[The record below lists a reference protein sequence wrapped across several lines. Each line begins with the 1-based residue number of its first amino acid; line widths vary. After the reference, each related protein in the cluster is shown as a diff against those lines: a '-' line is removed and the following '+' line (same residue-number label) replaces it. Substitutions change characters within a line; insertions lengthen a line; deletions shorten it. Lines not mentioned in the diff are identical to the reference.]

1 MDWKQGFE
9 EGLRKYIDQPE
20 GSIPS
25 DKRERMFIYSVV
37 NTLTE
42 LEGVSRVWMLEDGK
56 KLGSVDEIY
65 LGNALMRNPG
75 ILVDD

>member
-1 MDWKQGFE
+1 
-9 EGLRKYIDQPE
+9 
-20 GSIPS
+20 
-25 DKRERMFIYSVV
+25 MFIYSVV